1 VTEGVRLRDHATK
14 VMPFGVPW
22 TRFEPPYLQQQG
34 LQFYWGARAKLTP
47 EAWDLP
53 FAVYDGDD
61 LVGVQSVGAESFAV
75 NHQVNTGSWLARTAQ
90 GKGIGKQ
97 MRAAVLHLAFAE
109 LGTQVAVTSAFA
121 DNPASLGVTRSLG
134 YEDNGSFLDNRE
146 GKAVQHLRFVLTRDR
161 WEQHRRDDIQVSGLD
176 PCRPLLGAE

>member
-1 VTEGVRLRDHATK
+1 
-14 VMPFGVPW
+14 MPFGVPW